1 MDKLQ
6 VTCSDRQH
14 AVMVRDTQGRSTPFS
29 RGRHRHYLESC
40 GLSTGQAAAVTMRL
54 YEHLLHR
61 GIMEIDSSYLARLT
75 YRYLH
80 RDLDVEVARRYAVW
94 VDFMRSNRPLLLL
107 ITGVPGSGKSTIA
120 VEVANRLEIVR
131 TQSTDMLREVMRTM
145 IPQRL
150 IPVLHTSS
158 FKAWEALPAYGYQR
172 TNSEQ
177 AVADGY
183 LAQAEILSVGCEAV
197 LNRALRER
205 VSMILEGVHVHP
217 SLVEKLPRGTDA
229 IVVPI
234 MLVVLKPDVLRERFN
249 ARGEEAPDRRAE
261 RYLQHFD
268 AIWRMQTFLLDEANR
283 WKVPVISNSDT
294 EKAVQQVMKVVI
306 DTLIQDLSAS
316 PGESFL

>member
-1 MDKLQ
+1 
-6 VTCSDRQH
+6 
-14 AVMVRDTQGRSTPFS
+14 MVSDTQGRTRPFS

-40 GLSTGQAAAVTMRL
+40 GLSTEEAAAVTMRL
-54 YEHLLHR
+54 YEHLLR
-61 GIMEIDSSYLARLT
+61 KGITEIDSSYLARLT

-80 RDLDVEVARRYAVW
+80 RDLDAEAARRYAVW

-158 FKAWEALPAYGYQR
+158 FKAWEVLPAHGYQR
-172 TNSEQ
+172 TDPDQ

-183 LAQAEILSVGCEAV
+183 LAQADLLSIGCEAV

-217 SLVEKLPRGTDA
+217 SLVEKLPRDTDA

-234 MLVVLKPDVLRERFN
+234 MLAVLKPDALRERFS
-249 ARGEEAPDRRAE
+249 ARGEQAPDRRAD

-268 AIWRMQTFLLDEANR
+268 AIWRMQTFLLSEADH
-283 WKVPVISNSDT
+283 WKVSIISNSDT
-294 EKAVQQVMKVVI
+294 EKTVQQVMKVVI
-306 DTLIQDLSAS
+306 DTLAQGLSIR